1 MIFVENI
8 SNYSSKLLTLDSYN
22 VQISGDFCSKRKYK

>member
-8 SNYSSKLLTLDSYN
+8 SNYSFKLTLDSYN